1 MSVDVKIDHKI
12 QISQKIQKIK
22 VLEEPVPLQ
31 YQVKLVSK
39 PSSKLGKYLIKLIYI
54 EILTRHRV
62 GVNSAI
68 KEQVLTE
75 LDGG

>member
-1 MSVDVKIDHKI
+1 MSVDVKIDHRI
-12 QISQKIQKIK
+12 QISQKIQKRK
-22 VLEEPVPLQ
+22 VSEEPVPLQ

-39 PSSKLGKYLIKLIYI
+39 PSSKPGKYLIKLIYR